1 MTHTLR
7 YSVMVILLLFFTL
20 PTLWMLGT
28 ALKPAGEYIGTG
40 LSLLPG
46 APTLEHFISLWH
58 QGVGQRLMNTLV
70 VALGTTLI
78 SLTLA
83 FLAAYALVRF
93 RFPAQLDRLFLLL
106 VLVVKMLPP
115 IVVAIPMYRILRSL
129 NGLDSLP
136 GLMLSYQVYT
146 LPFCIWML
154 LGFVRQIPVDLEEA
168 ATLEGAGLFRQLTRV
183 VLPLAAPGLV
193 ATLIF
198 AMLLAWN
205 EFLFALLFIQTPS
218 NFTLPLFI
226 ATFATENQTYWGE
239 LMAIGVISS
248 LPVLILAGYLQRHL
262 LRGFAMQSH

>member
-1 MTHTLR
+1 MHLD
-7 YSVMVILLLFFTL
+7 
-20 PTLWMLGT
+20 
-28 ALKPAGEYIGTG
+28 
-40 LSLLPG
+40 
-46 APTLEHFISLWH
+46 
-58 QGVGQRLMNTLV
+58 
-70 VALGTTLI
+70 
-78 SLTLA
+78 
-83 FLAAYALVRF
+83 AAR
-93 RFPAQLDRLFLLL
+93 
-106 VLVVKMLPP
+106 
-115 IVVAIPMYRILRSL
+115 
-129 NGLDSLP
+129 
-136 GLMLSYQVYT
+136 
-146 LPFCIWML
+146 
-154 LGFVRQIPVDLEEA
+154 FVRQIPVDLEEA
-168 ATLEGAGLFRQLTRV
+168 ATLEGAGLFRRLTRV

>member
-1 MTHTLR
+1 MTQTIR
-7 YSVMVILLLFFTL
+7 YSMMILLLLFFIL

-28 ALKPAGEYIGTG
+28 AFKPAGEYVGTG
-40 LSLLPG
+40 LSFLPK
-46 APTLEHFISLWH
+46 APTLEHFASLWR

-70 VALGTTLI
+70 VALGTTAL

-83 FLAAYALVRF
+83 FLAAYALARF

-106 VLVVKMLPP
+106 VLVIKMLPP

-168 ATLEGAGLFRQLTRV
+168 ATLEGAGLLRRLTQV